1 MKRSIAILLI
11 IILIGAGAYCANRYY
26 REDVLPEK
34 QINEIHDEQI
44 ELFKMI
50 KPESSVSAD
59 KEEPLQSAEE
69 VNSSVVGWITIDG
82 THIDYPV
89 AQAEDNDFY
98 LHNGFDGEYNNELG
112 CPFLDYRCAPD
123 FSGFNSIVYAH
134 NMTEQR
140 MFADIALFKDEAF
153 LQTHPTGTLI
163 LKDGPHNVRF
173 FAYMSVSSTAPAY
186 HAVFAGNKEKEEY
199 IDYIFSDSKYT
210 ELYTPDELKQDD
222 DLHIL
227 LLSTCTFETEDTRG
241 VLAGVI
247 E

>member
-11 IILIGAGAYCANRYY
+11 IMLIGAGVYCANRYY

-50 KPESSVSAD
+50 KPKSSVSAD

-98 LHNGFDGEYNNELG
+98 LHNGFDGEYNNEFCTAKYLITTVLDSYGGLG
-112 CPFLDYRCAPD
+112 TVFL
-123 FSGFNSIVYAH
+123 
-134 NMTEQR
+134 
-140 MFADIALFKDEAF
+140 K
-153 LQTHPTGTLI
+153 
-163 LKDGPHNVRF
+163 
-173 FAYMSVSSTAPAY
+173 
-186 HAVFAGNKEKEEY
+186 
-199 IDYIFSDSKYT
+199 
-210 ELYTPDELKQDD
+210 
-222 DLHIL
+222 
-227 LLSTCTFETEDTRG
+227 
-241 VLAGVI
+241 
-247 E
+247 